1 MSNMKVFSALAALV
15 ATASIVAAQDGTFRP
30 AAPPAP
36 AGIPEHDPSAE
47 TVRQFESGDRSR
59 MVAYDNDPARPQPA
73 FMIQGEGRGKSGTG
87 MVEILPH
94 DNGVGGKSLADTL
107 TLDRRGRVWWD
118 YAREVDSVVSLS
130 CLYIRTRANVTEP
143 ASTICRPEHIA
154 RTHRFGNHETRQ
166 ETVSILFGEGRFML
180 IYSHQ
185 NNDGQTSDDEAERNV
200 ERFLAAHIIPV
211 SRPAVLWSNR

>member
-1 MSNMKVFSALAALV
+1 MSNMKVFSALAALI

-59 MVAYDNDPARPQPA
+59 VVAYDNDPARPQPSIC
-73 FMIQGEGRGKSGTG
+73 FQVQGGGGGNTGTG
-87 MVEILPH
+87 FVEILPY
-94 DNGVGGKSLADTL
+94 NGGIGGKSLADTL

-130 CLYIRTRANVTEP
+130 CLYIRTKAHVTEP
-143 ASTICRPEHIA
+143 ASAICRPEYIA

-166 ETVSILFGEGRFML
+166 ETVSILSDEGH
-180 IYSHQ
+180 IYA
-185 NNDGQTSDDEAERNV
+185 D
-200 ERFLAAHIIPV
+200 I
-211 SRPAVLWSNR
+211 